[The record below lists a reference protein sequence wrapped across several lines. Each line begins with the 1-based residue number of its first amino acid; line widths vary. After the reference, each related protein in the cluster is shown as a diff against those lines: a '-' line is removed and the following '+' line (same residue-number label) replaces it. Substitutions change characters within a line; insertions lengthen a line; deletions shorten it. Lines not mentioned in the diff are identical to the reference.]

1 MPVRGQ
7 CGEEKEMKKKQ
18 SSLMILLLICS
29 MLLYGCG
36 SGKETAVQ
44 DTSDAGTEATDDTGL
59 QDDAEISET
68 TETPKATDTPETTE
82 IPDATAV
89 PDEPDVTQ
97 QPDEPDITSEPFVT
111 IEPDQPATSVSAAE
125 GTPYEIH
132 GALSV
137 DGTVLRDQNGDI
149 AVLRGVST
157 HGLSWFPQ
165 YANYDAFR
173 TMRDEWGINV
183 VRLAMYTA
191 EYNGYCTGDESNRN
205 VLKQKIYDCV
215 DAATQLGLYV
225 IVDWHVLQD
234 QNPNTYKDQAIS
246 FFSEVSA
253 HLSNY
258 NNVIYEICNE
268 PNGGTSWQ
276 DVKSYAEAVIP
287 VIRQNAPNAIIIVG
301 TPTWS
306 QDVDQAAANPIKG
319 YDNIMYALHFYAD
332 THRDSLRNKMV
343 SAIQSGLPIFVSEY
357 GICDAS
363 GSGAINSD
371 QANLWMDL
379 MMQYNVSFCVWS
391 LSNKGETS
399 SMIRTDCNK
408 TSDWTYEELS
418 ASGQWFVDWMRA
430 HADAE
435 PAPLGQNNT
444 GSGVGSGNSGT
455 DSGQSSG
462 NTQNGQNN
470 GSGAAGQN
478 NNQSAALNAT
488 ASDKNLTITVNVSNH
503 WETEGKYYYQCDVR
517 FSNQG
522 SAKINGW
529 EFSLSADQSL
539 ALSQG
544 WCGSFSVSSGAIKGT
559 PESYNAVIDPGT
571 ERGDIG
577 IILCSD
583 RPVTSL
589 QVSVTA
595 K

>member
-1 MPVRGQ
+1 
-7 CGEEKEMKKKQ
+7 MKKKWR
-18 SSLMILLLICS
+18 LLTVLLLVCS
-29 MLLYGCG
+29 MLLNGCG
-36 SGKETAVQ
+36 AKEKTTSEDISGEGETALGNEVTVTLSP
-44 DTSDAGTEATDDTGL
+44 DITAVPEVTM
-59 QDDAEISET
+59 
-68 TETPKATDTPETTE
+68 PPETTGTADITKEPE
-82 IPDATAV
+82 I
-89 PDEPDVTQ
+89 TQ
-97 QPDEPDITSEPFVT
+97 EPDITSEPTVIT
-111 IEPDQPATSVSAAE
+111 EPDQPTAPIIAAE

-137 DGTVLRDQNGDI
+137 DGTVLRDQNGNI
-149 AVLRGVST
+149 TVLQGVST
-157 HGLSWFPQ
+157 HGLSWFPEF
-165 YANYDAFR
+165 ANYDAFR
-173 TMRDEWGINV
+173 TMRDEWGISV

-246 FFSEVSA
+246 FFSEVTQ
-253 HLSNY
+253 HLKNQD
-258 NNVIYEICNE
+258 NVIYEICNE
-268 PNGGTSWQ
+268 PNGGVGWQ

-363 GSGAINSD
+363 GAGAINSE

-379 MMQYNVSFCVWS
+379 MMQYNVSFCAWS
-391 LSNKGETS
+391 LSNKNETS
-399 SMIRTDCNK
+399 SMIRSDCSK

-418 ASGQWFVDWMRA
+418 ASGQWFVDWMRS
-430 HADAE
+430 HAGVE
-435 PAPLGQNNT
+435 PAPLGQNSGT
-444 GSGVGSGNSGT
+444 GSTGSANGNQGN
-455 DSGQSSG
+455 GQSSA
-462 NTQNGQNN
+462 N
-470 GSGAAGQN
+470 GSGTGQTAQN
-478 NNQSAALNAT
+478 NNQSASALSAT
-488 ASDKNLTITVNVSNH
+488 ATDNNLTVSVNVSNH

-522 SAKINGW
+522 SGKINGW
-529 EFSLSADQSL
+529 EFTLSADQSL

-544 WCGSFSVSSGAIKGT
+544 WCGSFSVSGGAIKGT